1 MTVILSNY
9 GRPKCH
15 VVIFRADSRW
25 HPQICVTEPEIEMKL
40 QDVRRVSVPGEKVRD
55 SDLMLGSRLLIC
67 CFYMPSWSSNEWHFN
82 IVCTSDVGG
91 PKADAVGLV
100 ELLAGS
106 KY

>member
-40 QDVRRVSVPGEKVRD
+40 QDAE
-55 SDLMLGSRLLIC
+55 C
-67 CFYMPSWSSNEWHFN
+67 YE
-82 IVCTSDVGG
+82 VCPWREST
-91 PKADAVGLV
+91 
-100 ELLAGS
+100 
-106 KY
+106 